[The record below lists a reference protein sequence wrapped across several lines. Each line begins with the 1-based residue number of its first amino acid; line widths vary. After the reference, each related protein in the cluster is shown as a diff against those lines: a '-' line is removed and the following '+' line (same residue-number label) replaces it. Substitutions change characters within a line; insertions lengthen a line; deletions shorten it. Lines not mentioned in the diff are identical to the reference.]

1 LTVNSIDQSSPEQVK
16 ILIAEDSPTQ
26 AERLKYTL
34 ENQGYLV
41 AVTANGREALRAA
54 RAERP
59 TLLISDVIMPEMDG
73 FQLCQTIKS
82 DPELAGIPVILVTTL
97 SDPHDVIRGL
107 ECRADNFIMKP
118 YDDRYLLSR
127 IQFVLVNSDLRDREQ
142 SSMGVE
148 IYFHGR
154 RHFITADRLQILNLL
169 LSTYEAAIERN
180 QELNRARNDLQTVN
194 AALESANRELESFSY
209 SVSHDLRAPLRV
221 IDGFSQALLED
232 YADKLEQEGKEHLQ
246 RVRAAAQ
253 RMGELIDDMLNLS
266 RVTRS
271 EMRLESVD
279 LSAMAQAIATELQRS
294 QPERRVEFVIA
305 GGMAA
310 NGDKGLLKV
319 ALENLLGNAWKFTGK
334 RSQAHI
340 KFDMTEREGN
350 RVYFVRDNGSGF
362 DMAYAERLFGAF
374 QRLHDSSEF
383 SGTGIGLATVQRVVH
398 RHGGQIWAEA
408 EVAKGATFYF
418 TLNERSA
425 FSPSQR
431 ADAVGGG
438 PLPAR

>member
-1 LTVNSIDQSSPEQVK
+1 MSSTDQTIPQPVK

-34 ENQGYLV
+34 EKQGYLV
-41 AVTANGREALRAA
+41 TVTSNGREALREA
-54 RAERP
+54 RVEKP

-82 DPELAGIPVILVTTL
+82 DPELTGIPVILVTTL

-107 ECRADNFIMKP
+107 ECRADNFIIKP

-142 SSMGVE
+142 SNMGVE
-148 IYFHGR
+148 IYFNGR

-169 LSTYEAAIERN
+169 LSTYEAAVQRN

-194 AALESANRELESFSY
+194 AALEAANRELESFSY

-232 YADKLEQEGKEHLQ
+232 YAEKLDREGKDHLQ
-246 RVRAAAQ
+246 RVRAATQ

-266 RVTRS
+266 RVTRR
-271 EMRLESVD
+271 EMRSESVN
-279 LSAMAQAIATELQRS
+279 LSAIAQAIAAELQRS

-305 GGMAA
+305 EGMVA

-334 RSQAHI
+334 RSEANIQ
-340 KFDMTEREGN
+340 FGMTEHQGN
-350 RVYFVRDNGSGF
+350 RVYFMRDNGSGF
-362 DMAYAERLFGAF
+362 DMAYADRLFGAF
-374 QRLHDSSEF
+374 QRLHDSHEF

-425 FSPSQR
+425 FSPLQKS
-431 ADAVGGG
+431 
-438 PLPAR
+438 

>member
-1 LTVNSIDQSSPEQVK
+1 LTVSSTDPTNAQPVK
-16 ILIAEDSPTQ
+16 ILIAEDSATQ

-41 AVTANGREALRAA
+41 TVTGNGREALRAA
-54 RAERP
+54 RVERP

-73 FQLCQTIKS
+73 FQLCQAVKS
-82 DPELAGIPVILVTTL
+82 DPELGGIPVILVTTL

-107 ECRADNFIMKP
+107 ECRADNFVMKP

-127 IQFVLVNSDLRDREQ
+127 IRFVLVNSDLRDREQ

-148 IYFHGR
+148 IYFNGR

-169 LSTYEAAIERN
+169 LSTYEAAIQRN
-180 QELNRARNDLQTVN
+180 QELNHARNELQTVN
-194 AALESANRELESFSY
+194 AALETANGELESFSY

-232 YADKLEQEGKEHLQ
+232 YADKLDQEGKENLQ
-246 RVRAAAQ
+246 RVRAATR

-271 EMRLESVD
+271 EMRLESVN
-279 LSAMAQAIATELQRS
+279 LSELAQTIAAELQRS
-294 QPERRVEFVIA
+294 QPDRRVEFVIA
-305 GGMAA
+305 EGMVV
-310 NGDKGLLKV
+310 NGDQGLLKV

-334 RSQAHI
+334 RSEANI
-340 KFDMTEREGN
+340 KFGMTEGDGK

-362 DMAYAERLFGAF
+362 DMAYANRLFGAF
-374 QRLHDSSEF
+374 QRLHDSHDF
-383 SGTGIGLATVQRVVH
+383 AGTGIGLATVQRVIH

-418 TLNERSA
+418 TLTRRSPFSDQLIDALERD
-425 FSPSQR
+425 R
-431 ADAVGGG
+431 
-438 PLPAR
+438 

>member
-1 LTVNSIDQSSPEQVK
+1 VSSTDQTIPQPVK

-34 ENQGYLV
+34 EKQGYLV
-41 AVTANGREALRAA
+41 TVTSNGREALREA
-54 RAERP
+54 RVKKP

-82 DPELAGIPVILVTTL
+82 DPELTGIPVILVTTL

-107 ECRADNFIMKP
+107 ECRADNFIIKP

-142 SSMGVE
+142 SNMGVE
-148 IYFHGR
+148 IYFNGR

-169 LSTYEAAIERN
+169 LSTYEAAVQRN

-194 AALESANRELESFSY
+194 AALEAANRELESFSY

-232 YADKLEQEGKEHLQ
+232 YAEKLDREGKDHLQ
-246 RVRAAAQ
+246 RVRAATQ

-266 RVTRS
+266 RVTRR
-271 EMRLESVD
+271 EMRSESVN
-279 LSAMAQAIATELQRS
+279 LSAIAQAIAAELQRS

-305 GGMAA
+305 EGMVA

-334 RSQAHI
+334 RSEANIQ
-340 KFDMTEREGN
+340 FGMTEHQGN
-350 RVYFVRDNGSGF
+350 RVYFMRDNGSGF
-362 DMAYAERLFGAF
+362 DMAYADRLFGAF
-374 QRLHDSSEF
+374 QRLHDSHEF

-418 TLNERSA
+418 TLNELSA
-425 FSPSQR
+425 FSPLQKS
-431 ADAVGGG
+431 
-438 PLPAR
+438 